1 MQKTRHGFQAFFFL
15 AAAVITVRSLAGFS
29 KATIESWCPGGGIES
44 LAFYLKNQAFLCA
57 TSGINLLLFLALVVG
72 TLVAGRAFCSW
83 VCPIGTIHE
92 VLAWAGGT
100 AGIRSETVW
109 RGGWKHLGLIRYPV
123 LVLILWATMTN
134 ADLILRPFCPYYVG
148 LAGQEHEVAWWSK
161 WLMLGLAFGA
171 LALPFLWCRL
181 FCPLGATLGILR
193 KASPVAPT
201 INPDRCTSC
210 GSCSEQCPQQIQ
222 VHEVRRVWSSDCT
235 SCQVCTDVCPHRAIA
250 MKAGYRIPAPGAV
263 SDRHKRFG
271 LSKRFIS
278 WSVAAMMLAGV
289 VAAWNIPMPTFSKSF
304 ALFGKTPATATVEMI
319 VNGLRCRGTAL
330 TFAWIL
336 EQEEGV
342 LSVDAFVA
350 EHRARI
356 VYDPART
363 RPEAI
368 KALIQDGR
376 QSTDRRTGV
385 KKLVRPFTVE
395 EILP

>member
-1 MQKTRHGFQAFFFL
+1 MQKTRRGFQAFFFL
-15 AAAVITVRSLAGFS
+15 AAAVITVRNLVGFS

-57 TSGINLLLFLALVVG
+57 TSGINLLLFLALVAG
-72 TLVAGRAFCSW
+72 TLAAGRAFCSW

-92 VLAWAGGT
+92 ILAWAGGT
-100 AGIRSETVW
+100 AGIKRDAVW
-109 RGGWKHLGLIRYPV
+109 RGAWKHLGLIRYPM
-123 LVLILWATMTN
+123 LALILWATMTN

-148 LAGQEHEVAWWSK
+148 LSGQEHEVAWWSK
-161 WLMLGLAFGA
+161 WLLLGLSLGA

-193 KASPVAPT
+193 KVSPVAPT
-201 INPDRCTSC
+201 INPERCTNC
-210 GSCSEQCPQQIQ
+210 GTCSEECPQQIQ

-250 MKAGYRIPAPGAV
+250 MNAGYRIPAPGGT
-263 SDRHKRFG
+263 SDRHRRFG
-271 LSKRFIS
+271 LSKRFVS
-278 WSVAAMMLAGV
+278 WTVAAMMLAGV

-304 ALFGKTPATATVEMI
+304 TLFGKTSDTATVEMI

-336 EQEEGV
+336 EQEEGI
-342 LSVDAFVA
+342 LSVDAFVS

-363 RPEAI
+363 RPDAI

-376 QSTDRRTGV
+376 MSTDRRTGI
-385 KKLVRPFTVE
+385 KKLVRPFSVE